1 MERLGKDLRMGYFYH
16 PQPGWQKSTKNRVP
30 NISCFVAI
38 YMLLRMLV
46 GSKTYA
52 ILSRIHVLSRF
63 TPLKMLSQRFQG
75 MASCFRRDLNERLH
89 AFVEILRKGFLL
101 SQRSQGKAFCFH
113 RNFNAKASCFR
124 RNLKERLHAFVEISR
139 KGFLL
144 SQKFQRKGFLLSLRS
159 QGEASCFRRDF
170 NAKGFL
176 FSIQ

>member
-30 NISCFVAI
+30 NIRCFVAI

-52 ILSRIHVLSRF
+52 ILSRIYVLSRF

-89 AFVEILRKGFLL
+89 AFVEISTKGFLLLQRFQQKASCFCKISMKGFML
-101 SQRSQGKAFCFH
+101 SQRSQ
-113 RNFNAKASCFR
+113 RKASCFR
-124 RNLKERLHAFVEISR
+124 RTFNERLLAFIEIST
-139 KGFLL
+139 KGFML
-144 SQKFQRKGFLLSLRS
+144 SQRS
-159 QGEASCFRRDF
+159 Q
-170 NAKGFL
+170 
-176 FSIQ
+176 